1 MFGKL
6 DDSLL
11 EKRTDNYS
19 VHRLGHLLQTGNS
32 LVKTGFT
39 ILVKSQHRN
48 LHSIAFPLLFCP
60 TNAIFHRTPVIS
72 RTEIRNQRHQMA
84 RLFHC
89 QWTCYQVRFIPH
101 LLHDFL
107 HSPDIFFRYA
117 STVMNHSVD
126 GTDRY
131 ICHAGNVGKTY
142 VFVFLHST
150 SQRHVCANTHLLK
163 KKTRYRAHFNK
174 KHSWFHCKE
183 GIYSWIIQ
191 MDFFF

>member
-6 DDSLL
+6 DNSLL
-11 EKRTDNYS
+11 EKRTDNDS
-19 VHRLGHLLQTGNS
+19 VHRFSHLLQTGNS
-32 LVKTGFT
+32 LLKAGLAV
-39 ILVKSQHRN
+39 LVKSQHGN

-72 RTEIRNQRHQMA
+72 RTEIRNQCHQIT
-84 RLFHC
+84 RLLHR
-89 QWTCYQVRFIPH
+89 QRTRYQVRLIPH

-107 HSPDIFFRYA
+107 HSPDVLFRHA

-174 KHSWFHCKE
+174 K
-183 GIYSWIIQ
+183 YS
-191 MDFFF
+191 